1 MSDITNI
8 GWIGLGNI
16 GTPMVKN
23 LIKAGFNVT
32 VYNRNPEKSAAL
44 SEALQVNVAS
54 TPAALVET
62 SDFIISMISDDDAV
76 KDVYQGENGILSVAG
91 GKHLI
96 AIDMSTV
103 SPETTQELSALCAVQ
118 GISYLDAP
126 VSGSIKPA
134 EEGQLVIMVGGNEA
148 AYEQAKPI
156 FDVLGKSSTYLGESG
171 KGNVAKLAI
180 NLLLGI
186 VTQGLSEAVV
196 FAEKNNVPAAD
207 LLPLINAG
215 ALGNGLIKM
224 KTENIVN
231 NNYKPAFALK
241 LLVKDI
247 RLAKENGMDTPIGD
261 ALYDTIK
268 DASDQGF
275 AEEDM
280 IAVLKY
286 LSAK

>member
-1 MSDITNI
+1 MSDKINI

-32 VYNRNPEKSAAL
+32 VYNRNAERSAAL
-44 SEALQVNVAS
+44 SETMKVAVAS
-54 TPAALVET
+54 TPAELVGT
-62 SDFIISMISDDDAV
+62 SDFIVSMISDDAAV
-76 KDVYQGENGILSVAG
+76 KEVYEGANGILSAAG
-91 GKHLI
+91 NKELI

-103 SPETTQELSALCAVQ
+103 SPETTQELSALCAKQ

-134 EEGQLVIMVGGNEA
+134 EEGQLVIMVGGEEA
-148 AYEQAKPI
+148 AYEKAKPV
-156 FDVLGKSSTYLGESG
+156 FEALGKSSTYLGESG

-196 FAEKNNVPAAD
+196 FAEKNNLAAAD

-231 NNYKPAFALK
+231 NNYTPAFALK

-247 RLAKENGMDTPIGD
+247 RLAKENGMDTPIGE

-268 DASDQGF
+268 EAADDGLAD
-275 AEEDM
+275 EDM

-286 LSAK
+286 LSGK

>member
-1 MSDITNI
+1 MSDKINI

-23 LIKAGFNVT
+23 LINAGFNVT
-32 VYNRNPEKSAAL
+32 VYNRNAEKSAAF
-44 SEALQVNVAS
+44 SDTEKVGVAS
-54 TPAALVET
+54 SPAELVNT
-62 SDFIISMISDDDAV
+62 SDFIISMISDDAAV
-76 KDVYQGENGILSVAG
+76 KEVYQGANGLLSVAG
-91 GKHLI
+91 DKALI

-103 SPETTQELSALCAVQ
+103 APETTQELAALCAKK
-118 GISYLDAP
+118 GIAYLDAP

-134 EEGQLVIMVGGNEA
+134 EEGQLVIMVGGEKA
-148 AYEQAKPI
+148 AYEKAKPI
-156 FDVLGKSSTYLGESG
+156 FDVLGKSSTYLGDSG

-196 FAEKNNVPAAD
+196 FAEKNDVPAAD

-224 KTENIVN
+224 KTDNIIN

-247 RLAKENGMDTPIGD
+247 RLAKESGMDTPIGE
-261 ALYDTIK
+261 ALYETIK
-268 DASDQGF
+268 EAADNGLAD
-275 AEEDM
+275 EDM
-280 IAVLKY
+280 ISVLKY